1 MQRVFT
7 QTFGVVGAILERD
20 GKFLLVREAWK
31 KGPDHGKW
39 NHPAGWID
47 VGEDPIDAVR
57 REVLEESGYE
67 FAPKY
72 LLGVYSLVRN
82 DIAKEMGGTPHGI
95 KLIFIGDI
103 SENQTYE
110 LHDDVSETKWFA
122 PDEIY
127 AMDPATLRD
136 ADIKQMVQDYFA
148 GKKFSLDVVTHTAA
162 VAE

>member
-1 MQRVFT
+1 MTRVFT
-7 QTFGVVGAILERD
+7 QTFGVVGAILERN
-20 GKFLLVREAWK
+20 GKILLVREAWK

-57 REVLEESGYE
+57 REVLEESGFV
-67 FAPKY
+67 FAPKH

-82 DIAKEMGGTPHGI
+82 DIEKEMGGTPHGI

-103 SENQTYE
+103 SENIVGE

-127 AMDPATLRD
+127 AMDSVTLRD
-136 ADIKQMVQDYFA
+136 ADIKQMVKDYFA
-148 GKKFSLDVVTHTAA
+148 GKKFPLDAVMHTIAVT
-162 VAE
+162 

>member
-1 MQRVFT
+1 MVRIFT
-7 QTFGVVGAILERD
+7 QTFGVVGGLLERN
-20 GKFLLVREAWK
+20 GKILLVRESQR

-47 VGEDPIDAVR
+47 VGENPIEAAK

-67 FAPKY
+67 FTPKY

-82 DIAKEMGGTPHGI
+82 DVEKEIGGTPHGI
-95 KLIFIGDI
+95 KPIFIGDI
-103 SENQTYE
+103 SENQTSE

-127 AMDPATLRD
+127 AMDSVTLRD
-136 ADIKQMVQDYFA
+136 LDIKQMVKDYFA
-148 GKKFSLDVVTHTAA
+148 GKKFPLDAITHTVAA
-162 VAE
+162 K